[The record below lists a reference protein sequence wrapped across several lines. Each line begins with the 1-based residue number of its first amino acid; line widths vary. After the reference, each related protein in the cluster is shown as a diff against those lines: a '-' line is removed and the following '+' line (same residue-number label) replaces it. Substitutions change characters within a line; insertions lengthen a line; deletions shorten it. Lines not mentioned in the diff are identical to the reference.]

1 MGNPA
6 PNLSNKLH
14 PKLRTIAR
22 NLPRA
27 ARQFGF
33 NARVT
38 SGYRSTA
45 LQARL
50 YQEYRAGRSRYP
62 AQPPGQSKHEKGLA
76 LDVLS
81 DNTSKLVGLLT
92 DPSVGLAWAGPAD
105 PIHFEIPSRPATIS
119 RRTGVLP
126 SAKPIPLP
134 SWKTMTK
141 KEMVAAGLKTL
152 NEDPR
157 FSHFKPW

>member
-1 MGNPA
+1 MA
-6 PNLSNKLH
+6 DPNLSNRLH

-22 NLPRA
+22 YLPRA

-33 NARVT
+33 TARVT

-50 YQEYRAGRSRYP
+50 YAEYRAGRSRYP

-81 DNTSKLVGLLT
+81 NHTGKLVALLT
-92 DPSVGLAWAGPAD
+92 DPSVGLAWAGPVD
-105 PIHFEIPSRPATIS
+105 PIHFEIPSRPAAIS

-134 SWKTMTK
+134 SSKTMTK

-157 FSHFKPW
+157 FAHFKPW